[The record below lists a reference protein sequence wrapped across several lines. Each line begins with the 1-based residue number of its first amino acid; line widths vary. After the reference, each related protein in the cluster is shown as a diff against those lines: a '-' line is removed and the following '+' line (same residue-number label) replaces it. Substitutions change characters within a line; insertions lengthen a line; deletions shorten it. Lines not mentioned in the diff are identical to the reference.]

1 MDSNA
6 LAYDVMIGFWR
17 VVTNLF
23 FREIRPR
30 GTFNIPREG
39 PVIFV
44 AGPHNNQASKALQT
58 YQRCCISNLDCFC
71 VDVSLVFGPI
81 ARDV

>member
-6 LAYDVMIGFWR
+6 LAYDVMILFWR
-17 VVTNLF
+17 VVTNIF

-30 GTFNIPREG
+30 GTFNIPEQG

-44 AGPHNNQASKALQT
+44 AGPHNNQASIALQ
-58 YQRCCISNLDCFC
+58 RVHDAVSHILGCFF
-71 VDVSLVFGPI
+71 LEFL
-81 ARDV
+81 

>member
-1 MDSNA
+1 MESNA
-6 LAYDVMIGFWR
+6 LAYDAMIVFTR
-17 VVTNLF
+17 IIASLF

-44 AGPHNNQASKALQT
+44 AGPHNNQAST
-58 YQRCCISNLDCFC
+58 YVINTPKDTPSEYLNFC
-71 VDVSLVFGPI
+71 V
-81 ARDV
+81 

>member
-1 MDSNA
+1 MDSNV
-6 LAYDVMIGFWR
+6 LAYDVMIAFWR

-30 GTFNIPREG
+30 GTFNIPKEG

-44 AGPHNNQASKALQT
+44 AGPHNNLASRPTNIPAML
-58 YQRCCISNLDCFC
+58 YLSLGCF
-71 VDVSLVFGPI
+71 VSKFL
-81 ARDV
+81 